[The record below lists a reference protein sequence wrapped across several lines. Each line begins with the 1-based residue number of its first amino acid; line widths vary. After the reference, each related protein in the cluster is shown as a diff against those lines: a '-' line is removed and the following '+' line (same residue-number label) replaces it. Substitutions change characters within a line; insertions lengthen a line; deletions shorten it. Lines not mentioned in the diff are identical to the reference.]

1 MISLGEAIFL
11 SIIQGITEWFPVS
24 SSGHLALAQNFFGFQ
39 SLPYDVF
46 LHLASVCAII
56 IYFWKD
62 VLSFFSLSKEKIV
75 YIIKI
80 ICAMIPAAIVGIMFR
95 DFFELLMENMIVLGI
110 GFMFS
115 GFIIYLT
122 KFIQVQKSEVGFF
135 DAFIIGIAQSLALFP
150 SVSRSGM
157 TISSGL
163 LRNIDRGE
171 AARFS
176 FLLAIPALIG
186 ANLFELKNIASLNV
200 SYIILII
207 SFITTFVVSLF
218 TIQFLIKVI
227 KSDKFYLF
235 SWYNIILGILVVAW
249 SLLF

>member
-1 MISLGEAIFL
+1 MVSLGKAISL

-46 LHLASVCAII
+46 LHLASVLAII

-62 VLSFFSLSKEKIV
+62 LLSFFSRDIEKTT

-80 ICAMIPAAIVGIMFR
+80 ICAMIPTAIIGILFR
-95 DFFELLMENMIVLGI
+95 DLFESLMENMMVLGI
-110 GFMFS
+110 GFIFS
-115 GFIIYLT
+115 GIIIYLT
-122 KFIQVQKSEVGFF
+122 KFTKVQKREVGFF
-135 DAFIIGIAQSLALFP
+135 DAFVIGIGQSLALFP

-163 LRNIDRGE
+163 LRNINRRE

-176 FLLAIPALIG
+176 FLLAIPALLG
-186 ANLFELKNIASLNV
+186 ANFFELKNIASIDI
-200 SYIILII
+200 SYSILII
-207 SFITTFVVSLF
+207 SFITTFLVSLF
-218 TIQFLIKVI
+218 TIKFLFRII
-227 KSDKFYLF
+227 QSDKFYLF
-235 SWYNIILGILVVAW
+235 SWYNIILGIFILGW